1 MNEQK
6 QALAQR
12 RITAT
17 QEATERLIEV
27 KKRLE
32 QQFRLLLEQKVQQI
46 FAQISFTPY
55 IPKLSEK
62 YELTLIENTTWQNA
76 TVAAS
81 TGENQILSLSFIGAI
96 IDRVREWSENKLLM
110 VSDNS
115 TFPIVMD
122 SPFGTLDEMYRR
134 QIAKT
139 IPNLANQLVVLV
151 TKTQWRGEVAEEMAN
166 YIGREYILTY
176 NSPKLDCE
184 EDSIQINSDR
194 YSLVKQSPNEFEY
207 TEIIEVQ
214 RHD

>member
-1 MNEQK
+1 
-6 QALAQR
+6 
-12 RITAT
+12 
-17 QEATERLIEV
+17 
-27 KKRLE
+27 
-32 QQFRLLLEQKVQQI
+32 
-46 FAQISFTPY
+46 
-55 IPKLSEK
+55 
-62 YELTLIENTTWQNA
+62 
-76 TVAAS
+76 
-81 TGENQILSLSFIGAI
+81 
-96 IDRVREWSENKLLM
+96 M
-110 VSDNS
+110 VSDSS

-151 TKTQWRGEVAEEMAN
+151 TKTQWRGEVAQEMAN

-194 YSLVKQSPNEFEY
+194 YSLVRQSPNEFEY